1 MFFFNSSSRL
11 LVHVS
16 WSLVSQRGL
25 NCSLTKFEAIIANVF
40 LPLEEEYWYSCS
52 FFTIQELDR
61 NGVLSFYVSKRS
73 IGKMRFEILFINL
86 KWDNIFAGLRGLSKQ
101 RFKSHIE

>member
-40 LPLEEEYWYSCS
+40 LPLEEEYWYSCI

-61 NGVLSFYVSKRS
+61 NGVLSFYDSKRS
-73 IGKMRFEILFINL
+73 IGKMRFEILFI
-86 KWDNIFAGLRGLSKQ
+86 KRVSSKMGQ
-101 RFKSHIE
+101 HFCRFTGPLEAEV